1 MGSALDDLRDLPAAA
16 QDDLGYQLG
25 RAQQGLDPDDW
36 KPMKDVGPGC
46 RETRVRTPD
55 GAFRTFY
62 VAQFGE
68 AIYVLHCFHKKTQ
81 KTSNADITPLQGSPG
96 IRTGDIMTDK
106 DITETTSVWEAISD
120 TPGEAYNR
128 QLRADLMTAIRAQI
142 DRFGWSQAV
151 AADNLGVTQP
161 RISDLHR
168 GKLSKFSLDAL
179 VNLGSEVGVHLDVH
193 IDTDRTLTGH

>member
-1 MGSALDDLRDLPAAA
+1 MNRGDEKPIRWVGSALDDLRDLPAAA

-46 RETRVRTPD
+46 REIRVRTPD

-81 KTSNADITPLQGSPG
+81 KTSHADIDLGRRRYKAAQAYAQE
-96 IRTGDIMTDK
+96 RT
-106 DITETTSVWEAISD
+106 
-120 TPGEAYNR
+120 
-128 QLRADLMTAIRAQI
+128 
-142 DRFGWSQAV
+142 
-151 AADNLGVTQP
+151 
-161 RISDLHR
+161 
-168 GKLSKFSLDAL
+168 
-179 VNLGSEVGVHLDVH
+179 
-193 IDTDRTLTGH
+193 